1 MAAAAGQGRPGR
13 ARRVG
18 RTAEGGPQGQGDR
31 EAEGGKP
38 RLEADLAKARTVI
51 EVQGKL
57 SALLNQFATDSAPNR
72 NGEKNQ

>member
-1 MAAAAGQGRPGR
+1 VAAAAGQGRPGR

-18 RTAEGGPQGQGDR
+18 RTAEADPRGKEIAKPK
-31 EAEGGKP
+31 AEKA

-57 SALLNQFATDSAPNR
+57 SALLDRFATDSAPNR